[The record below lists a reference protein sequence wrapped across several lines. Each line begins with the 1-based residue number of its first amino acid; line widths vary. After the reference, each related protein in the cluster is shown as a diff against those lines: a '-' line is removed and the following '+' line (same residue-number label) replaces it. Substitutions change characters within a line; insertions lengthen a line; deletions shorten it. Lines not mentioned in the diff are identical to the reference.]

1 MTRQDTK
8 GDGKENAGTDINITT
23 KQNRPHL
30 NKHLNLPRPLILT
43 RLRDRTEILISFCL
57 KIVTTC
63 DFLNALAEQVVLAII
78 IAVLASSPGL
88 VGQIGIG
95 QRWGNF
101 CQLFTSNERV
111 DLLRQA
117 KVCVL
122 ELFGLGNRSSH
133 TAITV
138 RNQAYSKQRLTK

>member
-8 GDGKENAGTDINITT
+8 GDGKENAGTDINITI
-23 KQNRPHL
+23 KQQNRPHL
-30 NKHLNLPRPLILT
+30 NKHLNLPRLLILT

-95 QRWGNF
+95 QRWGNS
-101 CQLFTSNERV
+101 CQLLTS
-111 DLLRQA
+111 
-117 KVCVL
+117 
-122 ELFGLGNRSSH
+122 LF
-133 TAITV
+133 
-138 RNQAYSKQRLTK
+138 

>member
-1 MTRQDTK
+1 MGYVDQLKGHFNTASFFLFREIGAIMTRQDTK
-8 GDGKENAGTDINITT
+8 GDGKENAGTDINITI
-23 KQNRPHL
+23 KQQNRPHL
-30 NKHLNLPRPLILT
+30 NKHLNLPRLLILT

-95 QRWGNF
+95 QRWGNS
-101 CQLFTSNERV
+101 CQLLTS
-111 DLLRQA
+111 
-117 KVCVL
+117 
-122 ELFGLGNRSSH
+122 LF
-133 TAITV
+133 
-138 RNQAYSKQRLTK
+138 